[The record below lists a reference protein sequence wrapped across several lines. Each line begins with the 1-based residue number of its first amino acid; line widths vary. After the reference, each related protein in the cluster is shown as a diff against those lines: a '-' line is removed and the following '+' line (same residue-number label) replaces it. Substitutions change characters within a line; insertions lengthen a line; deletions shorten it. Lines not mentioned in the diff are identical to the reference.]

1 MKRIK
6 GLVALL
12 AVVCLIAGLV
22 AGCGSSKESAK
33 KLDFPKKPVNMIIPF
48 GAGGATDSVGRAV
61 ADAAPKHL
69 GQPMVVVNRA
79 GASGTVAMEEAL
91 KANADGYT
99 MALTSA
105 AILTVQPQI
114 KTLKYTASD
123 FKIISTVVYNPLF
136 LFVSG
141 DSPYNTVQELADDL
155 KKNKKVLK
163 IGHPGVGSTND
174 MCASAF
180 FNAIGANITKIPFKS
195 NSETIAAIL
204 GNHVDA
210 GAFHPIEAKEFVAAG
225 KLKILGVFTPERI
238 NLYPEVPTIAEGL
251 AKAGYDFKYKTM
263 DFSSWYYLVVPK
275 KTPDDV
281 TNYLVE
287 KMSATINEKEFQEK
301 AKTMNMVIKPMKP
314 DEAEKSL
321 KTIEAGY
328 TSLLA
333 ELGVKK

>member
-1 MKRIK
+1 MKRTR
-6 GLVALL
+6 GLIALL
-12 AVVCLIAGLV
+12 AVVCLIAGLL
-22 AGCGSSKESAK
+22 AGCGSK
-33 KLDFPKKPVNMIIPF
+33 KFDFPKKPINMIIPF

-69 GQPMVVVNRA
+69 GQPMVIVNRA

-91 KANADGYT
+91 KSTDGYT

-114 KTLKYTASD
+114 KTLKYSASD

-155 KKNKKVLK
+155 KKNNKVLK

-180 FNAIGANITKIPFKS
+180 FNALGANITKIPFKS

-238 NLYPEVPTIAEGL
+238 NMYPEVPTIAEGL

-301 AKTMNMVIKPMKP
+301 AKMMNMVIKPMKP
-314 DEAEKSL
+314 EEAEKSL
-321 KTIEAGY
+321 KTIETGY